1 MDFFDAM
8 ILIIVFESLIKIKI
22 IIIIAVESLIKIIII
37 IIIIVVEGLCFD

>member
-1 MDFFDAM
+1 M

>member
-1 MDFFDAM
+1 M
-8 ILIIVFESLIKIKI
+8 ILIIVFESLIKIKK

>member
-37 IIIIVVEGLCFD
+37 IIVVEGLCFD

>member
-22 IIIIAVESLIKIIII
+22 IIIIIAVESLIKIII

>member
-1 MDFFDAM
+1 MDFFDTM

-37 IIIIVVEGLCFD
+37 IIVVEGLCFD